1 MTTGWI
7 IANIALAVAVTTLV
21 AGLAVLIPLNL
32 DRRSKVPAL
41 RKVVGLGPNAV
52 QRSDSRHDRRA
63 A

>member
-21 AGLAVLIPLNL
+21 ADLAVLIPLNL

-41 RKVVGLGPNAV
+41 RKVVGPGPNAV
-52 QRSDSRHDRRA
+52 QRSDSRHDRKA